1 MIAEARALAGLIV
14 STEASVRSLH
24 SPVNPGGGVSRS
36 QAGHGLGCDTGPPL
50 WRDAPPPVPQ
60 LKTVVV
66 VPARNEAQ
74 GLGQTLL
81 SLEQQRQLSGAP
93 FDPRAFE
100 VLLLVNNSN
109 DGSADLAR
117 AFAAEHPT
125 LALHTAEVQ
134 LPAPEAHIGHVR
146 RLLMDAACQ
155 RLGSAG
161 SACGTPGSGGV
172 VASTDGDTVVDRHWL
187 AHTEAEFAAGA
198 DAVGGRI
205 DLDPLV
211 ALPASML
218 RRHRYD
224 LAYRLAVARLED
236 LLDPDP
242 ADPWPRHHQHFCA
255 SLAVKRQAYLQV
267 GGVPAVR
274 YLEDEALVAALRA
287 ADLRIR
293 HSPRVRVRT
302 SSRCEGRVEVGL
314 SWQLRQWSTESGA
327 AASMLVDAPAELASR
342 LRARRHLRVAWRSR
356 NSSALHFAANGIAH
370 TLALPAAWLIRQAE
384 GAKSFGGL
392 WATVLA
398 HAAEPPKLPVG
409 AALDQLRRQLR
420 RQGEVDAPVR
430 SNTSSRYV
438 AAD

>member
-1 MIAEARALAGLIV
+1 M
-14 STEASVRSLH
+14 
-24 SPVNPGGGVSRS
+24 
-36 QAGHGLGCDTGPPL
+36 
-50 WRDAPPPVPQ
+50 
-60 LKTVVV
+60 V

-74 GLGQTLL
+74 GLVRTLR
-81 SLEQQRQLSGAP
+81 SLAQQRQLSGAP
-93 FDPRAFE
+93 VDPRDFE

-109 DGSADLAR
+109 DGSAGLAR
-117 AFAAEHPT
+117 EFAAAHPA

-134 LPAPEAHIGHVR
+134 LPEPDAHIGHVR
-146 RLLMDAACQ
+146 RLLMDAACL
-155 RLGSAG
+155 RLDTAG
-161 SACGTPGSGGV
+161 SACGALGPGGV
-172 VASTDGDTVVDRHWL
+172 VASTDGDTVVDCHWL

-205 DLDPLV
+205 DLDPRV
-211 ALPASML
+211 ALPAPTL

-224 LAYRLAVARLED
+224 LAYRLAVSRLED

-327 AASMLVDAPAELASR
+327 GAAMLVDSPAELASR
-342 LRARRHLRVAWRSR
+342 LRARRRLRVAWRSR
-356 NSSALHFAANGIAH
+356 SSSALHLAANGIAH
-370 TLALPAAWLIRQAE
+370 TVAVPAAWLVRQAE
-384 GAKSFGGL
+384 GAKNFGGL
-392 WATVLA
+392 WASVLA
-398 HAAEPPKLPVG
+398 HAADPPKLPVR
-409 AALDQLRRQLR
+409 AALDQLRRLLR
-420 RQGEVDAPVR
+420 RQGEDGASVR

-438 AAD
+438 SAD